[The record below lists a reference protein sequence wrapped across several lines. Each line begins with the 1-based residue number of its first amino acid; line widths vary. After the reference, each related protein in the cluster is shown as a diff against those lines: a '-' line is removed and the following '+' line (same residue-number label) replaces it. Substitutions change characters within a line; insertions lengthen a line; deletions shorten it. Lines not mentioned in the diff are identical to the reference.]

1 MKVPPLRTRGFT
13 LIELVVT
20 LAIMALLLF
29 MAVPLATD
37 WTYSAR
43 TLQARGTLVEG
54 FAQAKALAL
63 RNPCAAPNDT
73 GTHAATLRATTD
85 GEKVTLSVLA
95 QVNESLLAQS
105 DESLLTQGDGSCTH
119 LTARPNPQWSA
130 SLPEGVTLTRNGTKL
145 VTGARDNLKI
155 DNRGLLSASSEFTLS
170 RGGTQND
177 ETITLQ

>member
-1 MKVPPLRTRGFT
+1 MVKVHPLRTRGFT

-20 LAIMALLLF
+20 LAIMVLLLL

-63 RNPCAAPNDT
+63 RNPCAAPNET
-73 GTHAATLRATTD
+73 GIHAATLQASTD
-85 GEKVTLSVLA
+85 GTKVTLSV
-95 QVNESLLAQS
+95 
-105 DESLLTQGDGSCTH
+105 LTQGDGSCAH

-130 SLPEGVTLTRNGTKL
+130 SFPDGVTLSRNGINL
-145 VTGARDNLKI
+145 VMGTPVNLNI
-155 DNRGLLSASSEFTLS
+155 DNRGLPSASSEFTLS